1 MEQKVLAIGGS
12 TYDITASI
20 LGTPVPCDSN
30 PSRIYGGAGGV
41 GRNIAENIA
50 RMGIKTS
57 MITAFGKDAFSD
69 ALIASCENV
78 GMDVSQA
85 IRFLNESSGIY
96 LSIMD
101 KAGELQYAASDLTLI
116 EKIPCSE
123 FENRADYLR
132 SFPYLL
138 LDANLTEPM
147 LKTIAS
153 LTDAKIVCDAVSVTK
168 AVRLRAILPHIEALK
183 VNRMELAAIADV
195 EIKSPEDVKRAADRL
210 LHEGVKRVFI
220 TMGMDG
226 SCCYT
231 ESGAWSCSAF
241 PIDVINVTGAGDAF
255 TAAVTYGMINGYSN
269 EDILRLGTAASHI
282 ALRSEKAVSPEMN
295 EAALLQIYDGFKK
308 REGTQ

>member
-85 IRFLNESSGIY
+85 IRFPNESSGIY

-132 SFPYLL
+132 SFPFLL
-138 LDANLTEPM
+138 LEANLTEPM
-147 LKTIAS
+147 LRTIAAVC
-153 LTDAKIVCDAVSVTK
+153 DAKIVCDAVSVTK
-168 AVRLRAILPHIEALK
+168 AVRLRAILPRIEALK
-183 VNRMELAAIADV
+183 VNRMELAAVSGI
-195 EIKSPEDVKRAADRL
+195 EIKKAEDIDRAAEAL
-210 LHEGVKRVFI
+210 MQAGVKRVYV
-220 TMGMDG
+220 TMGMEG
-226 SCCYT
+226 SCCFTGQGREDCPAY
-231 ESGAWSCSAF
+231 
-241 PIDVINVTGAGDAF
+241 PVKVVNVTGAGDAF
-255 TAAVTYGMINGYSN
+255 TAAVMYGIIHEYS
-269 EDILRLGTAASHI
+269 DDKILRIGTAASHI
-282 ALRSEKAVSPEMN
+282 ALQSEKAVSEQMS
-295 EAALLQIYDGFKK
+295 EDKLLQIYEQFS
-308 REGTQ
+308 R

>member
-57 MITAFGKDAFSD
+57 MITAFGNDAFSG
-69 ALIASCENV
+69 ALIASCEDV

-85 IRFLNESSGIY
+85 IRFSRGTSGIY

-101 KAGELQYAASDLTLI
+101 KEGELQYAASDLTLI
-116 EKIPCSE
+116 EQIPCAE
-123 FENRADYLR
+123 FEKRADYLR

-147 LKTIAS
+147 LQTIAGI
-153 LTDAKIVCDAVSVTK
+153 TDAKIVCDAVSVTK
-168 AVRLRAILPHIEALK
+168 ALRLRAILPRIEAVK
-183 VNRMELAAIADV
+183 VNRAELAAIAGV
-195 EIKSPEDVKRAADRL
+195 ELTAPEDVKRAAERL
-210 LHEGVKRVFI
+210 LSQGVKRVFI

-231 ESGAWSCSAF
+231 ENGAWSCPAF
-241 PIDVINVTGAGDAF
+241 PADVVNVTGAGDAF

-269 EDILRLGTAASHI
+269 EKILRLGTAASHI

-295 EAALLQIYDGFKK
+295 EAALLQIYESFLK
-308 REGTQ
+308 EETA